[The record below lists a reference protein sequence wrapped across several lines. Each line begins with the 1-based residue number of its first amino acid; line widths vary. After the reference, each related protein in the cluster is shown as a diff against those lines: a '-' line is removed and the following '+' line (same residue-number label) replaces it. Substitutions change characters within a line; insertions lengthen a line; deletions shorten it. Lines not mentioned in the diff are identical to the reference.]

1 MATPPW
7 GSTHLQPESCA
18 GVPHQHPWKN
28 QKKQT
33 ALGPAGE
40 AAVRDQS
47 DSSSSTLDQHRLPA
61 AAPREG
67 GPSAWPRSPS
77 CGGRAQLRLPESQR
91 ASPAATEPV
100 TWPRGSSSKV
110 QSWAGPQALAL
121 LAPGPACPS
130 PEGRRSQPGARGL
143 AWKRLGGAA
152 SLPWTHSGDWRGVLD
167 RAPSPCSQ
175 PLSGHSPGLG
185 PGAANPDSVGPDRK
199 APMLQVGTLRL
210 GGRGLPLNH
219 PPLFPRPTQNHPA
232 PAHPLLWPKHPPRCL
247 RKWPGGPA
255 LTLAAQ
261 QPLQGRVAGSGS
273 CRAGPGQRG
282 GARLQPAWPLQ
293 PQSEVRLARPAL
305 PGRGQAPP
313 PPYRTGQL
321 RLPGPAFPGR
331 AGSRAAGPGACRKPQ
346 HGDGRGCLDRPPP
359 LQPAPD
365 PAAGPSAGIHIGLGR
380 GGWGMVTPVPNWTA
394 PGHLGG
400 CTPYSLLPGGS
411 SGPGPLSP

>member
-1 MATPPW
+1 MLRPCGQSGPQTAGHWAPHPAFPVSQQLATLGFCTIPTQPPPSHLLHPLTCTPASPVPGPSWPLTPEQPLPPGPAPRRPQGNVCCNWNVCLWPGAWQLLSSHQELGFLSDSTRGCPGVGWMPTEPCVCTAQEARTPPSPHTCLVSRGPAPPLPPLGLCCSHGCVSTARKADGHQPVYMAHTVSAWVPKGSATGESWGRGKAVATLPW

-40 AAVRDQS
+40 GAVRDHPS

-143 AWKRLGGAA
+143 A
-152 SLPWTHSGDWRGVLD
+152 
-167 RAPSPCSQ
+167 
-175 PLSGHSPGLG
+175 
-185 PGAANPDSVGPDRK
+185 
-199 APMLQVGTLRL
+199 
-210 GGRGLPLNH
+210 
-219 PPLFPRPTQNHPA
+219 
-232 PAHPLLWPKHPPRCL
+232 
-247 RKWPGGPA
+247 
-255 LTLAAQ
+255 
-261 QPLQGRVAGSGS
+261 
-273 CRAGPGQRG
+273 
-282 GARLQPAWPLQ
+282 
-293 PQSEVRLARPAL
+293 
-305 PGRGQAPP
+305 
-313 PPYRTGQL
+313 
-321 RLPGPAFPGR
+321 
-331 AGSRAAGPGACRKPQ
+331 
-346 HGDGRGCLDRPPP
+346 
-359 LQPAPD
+359 
-365 PAAGPSAGIHIGLGR
+365 
-380 GGWGMVTPVPNWTA
+380 
-394 PGHLGG
+394 
-400 CTPYSLLPGGS
+400 
-411 SGPGPLSP
+411 